1 MTIIRKSCRIAMVLT
16 VAAALLAGVCGCSGE
31 GPEAGGIMDIEVVSV
46 PSQFKGYYGDE
57 VTLEGTGFEMTDIV
71 LMQSVASEEEF
82 SAPVSG
88 VDGTSVSFRLP
99 EGVASGEYRLY
110 VSRDGAKRLLGRITI
125 VLASGLDVPDK
136 EGCNI
141 KGFVGYNGT
150 PLQGVAVSDGCKVT
164 TTDRDGF
171 YWLASE
177 KKNGYVFV
185 SVPSGYETEVV
196 RTVPQFF
203 TYLRQPADVTEQ
215 CDFNLYPREN
225 TRHRVVVFADT
236 HLVDRVSDR
245 SQFQGGFMREM
256 TAYLEQCKSEN
267 IPVYC
272 IALGDLSW
280 DTYWE
285 SNNYDLSDYL
295 NDIQGLDCAVYSL
308 PGNHD
313 NDPSVSGDDFLAAG
327 PFRRI
332 IGPTDYSFNL
342 GDIHYI
348 MLDNVIYDNPEG
360 PSGSSHSYEVGI
372 TAEKLAWLEADLG
385 TVDKSTP
392 VVLCMHVPMHKA
404 PSADGSSSYNF
415 DGAAELEGMLSG
427 YDVNVLTGHTH
438 YNFNVSDG
446 NIREHNIA
454 AVCATWWWTGH
465 KGYAGN
471 HICRDGSV
479 GGYKV
484 FDMDG
489 TGISWRYKCIG
500 KDEDYQF
507 RAYDRNSIKLEK
519 SSECPSAAQDDFAKY
534 AYGYDQA
541 SDENIILVNVF
552 DWAEDWSIKI
562 EEDGAGE
569 LDVTRVKA
577 YDPLHVI
584 SYNMLKLDKGS
595 QMTFP
600 TSNVSHFFRA
610 QAASAT
616 SAVRITVTDEEGH
629 EYVQTME
636 RPKSLTYQMD

>member
-1 MTIIRKSCRIAMVLT
+1 MVLT

-31 GPEAGGIMDIEVVSV
+31 GPEAGGIMDIEVLSV

-88 VDGTSVSFRLP
+88 VDGTSVSFCLP

-438 YNFNVSDG
+438 YLFNV
-446 NIREHNIA
+446 
-454 AVCATWWWTGH
+454 
-465 KGYAGN
+465 
-471 HICRDGSV
+471 
-479 GGYKV
+479 
-484 FDMDG
+484 
-489 TGISWRYKCIG
+489 
-500 KDEDYQF
+500 
-507 RAYDRNSIKLEK
+507 
-519 SSECPSAAQDDFAKY
+519 
-534 AYGYDQA
+534 
-541 SDENIILVNVF
+541 
-552 DWAEDWSIKI
+552 
-562 EEDGAGE
+562 
-569 LDVTRVKA
+569 
-577 YDPLHVI
+577 
-584 SYNMLKLDKGS
+584 
-595 QMTFP
+595 
-600 TSNVSHFFRA
+600 
-610 QAASAT
+610 
-616 SAVRITVTDEEGH
+616 
-629 EYVQTME
+629 
-636 RPKSLTYQMD
+636 